1 MSGTQKETSFE
12 IWRLVTSIYKIW
24 HRQVE
29 KKLMAE
35 GMSIMEFRMLKSLNE
50 KGPQPMVKLAE
61 ANMISQGWVTNLI
74 DRLEEKGYAQRIRD
88 QQDRRV
94 IKISSTGEG
103 SSFYKAIKEVHE
115 RFIMQTLKFMD
126 EKECKGLIETLHK
139 IEDQLITVFNEIN
152 DSAVR

>member
-126 EKECKGLIETLHK
+126 EKECKGVIEALHK

-152 DSAVR
+152 D

>member
-50 KGPQPMVKLAE
+50 NGPQPMVKLAE

-74 DRLEEKGYAQRIRD
+74 DRLEDKGYAQRIRD

-94 IKISSTGEG
+94 IKISSTGNG

-126 EKECKGLIETLHK
+126 EKEGKGLIETLHK
-139 IEDQLITVFNEIN
+139 IEDQLIAVFNEIN
-152 DSAVR
+152 DSAA

>member
-1 MSGTQKETSFE
+1 MSGTQKDSSFE

-61 ANMISQGWVTNLI
+61 TNAITQGWVTSLI
-74 DRLEEKGYAQRIRD
+74 DRLEHKGYVQRIRN
-88 QQDRRV
+88 QRDRRV
-94 IKISSTGEG
+94 IMISSTEEG
-103 SSFYKAIKEVHE
+103 SRFYRDIKEVHE
-115 RFIMQTLKFMD
+115 GFIMQTLKFMD
-126 EKECKGLIETLHK
+126 EKESKGLIETLHK
-139 IEDQLITVFNEIN
+139 IEEQLVNVFNKIN
-152 DSAVR
+152 DSAE